1 MKFSKYCIAAAAG
14 LSVMLSG
21 CSSTGDK
28 QPVPEKKSEI
38 VAITA
43 LDADKAAQA
52 GRIMGEALLEAFK
65 SKDFSKT
72 AAVPVGDEKN
82 RLTQEKFTKLL
93 GNLDKAG
100 GIAATGYLGDLAF
113 GNFRRLLWKV
123 SFNTKEKAPAADM
136 IFEIVVVNFKDQY
149 RVAGFGFRP

>member
-1 MKFSKYCIAAAAG
+1 MKFSKYYIAAAAG
-14 LSVMLSG
+14 LAVTLSG

-28 QPVPEKKSEI
+28 LPAAENEI
-38 VAITA
+38 AAITA

-52 GRIMGEALLEAFK
+52 GRVMGEALLEAFK

-72 AAVPVGDEKN
+72 ASIPVGDEKN
-82 RLTQEKFTKLL
+82 RLTQEKFTKML

-100 GIAATGYLGDLAF
+100 GIATTGYLGDLAL

-123 SFNTKEKAPAADM
+123 SFNASGKTPVADM
-136 IFEIVVVNFKDQY
+136 IFEIVVVKFKDQY